1 MATPSEERALA
12 SGGAAVKSSALVT
25 QQAYRGA
32 VTPEED
38 KYIRHLGQAL
48 EKVTNWEN
56 TVMGSAS
63 EAWKA
68 SPGSELATDDQVAHP
83 YTVSSASWSAIT
95 AAVSHLGTLRD
106 SLFRETSP
114 GVFRVQLHTHGQLT
128 LVRGALENASL
139 AYWLLESDQSEERIT
154 RRLQEDWE
162 EARQLD
168 VVRAETGQPSGKTMA
183 DRRSEMTDVLT
194 RAGCDP
200 ARLRERPGYGEI
212 VKLAGAHQPT
222 GAQSAFVIWKMCS
235 SIAHGE
241 LRGLLAY
248 LPKTTLDSPSPG
260 MQLTEATGN
269 VGLMTLGG
277 LIAIGT
283 TDEALKLYK
292 RRAHTQV
299 QNSDSAE
306 TA

>member
-1 MATPSEERALA
+1 M
-12 SGGAAVKSSALVT
+12 
-25 QQAYRGA
+25 
-32 VTPEED
+32 TPEED
-38 KYIRHLGQAL
+38 EYVRHLGQAL
-48 EKVTNWEN
+48 GKVTSWEN

-106 SLFRETSP
+106 SLFRDTRP
-114 GVFRVQLHTHGQLT
+114 GVVRVQLHTHGQLT

-168 VVRAETGQPSGKTMA
+168 IVRAETGQPSGKTMA
-183 DRRSEMTDVLT
+183 DRRSELTDVLT

-200 ARLRERPGYGEI
+200 ARLKDRPGYGEI

-235 SIAHGE
+235 SLAHGE

-248 LPKTTLDSPSPG
+248 LPKTTLGSPSPG
-260 MQLTEATGN
+260 MQLTEVTGN

-283 TDEALKLYK
+283 TSQALKLYK
-292 RRAHTQV
+292 RRAHTQA
-299 QNSDSAE
+299 QDADSGE